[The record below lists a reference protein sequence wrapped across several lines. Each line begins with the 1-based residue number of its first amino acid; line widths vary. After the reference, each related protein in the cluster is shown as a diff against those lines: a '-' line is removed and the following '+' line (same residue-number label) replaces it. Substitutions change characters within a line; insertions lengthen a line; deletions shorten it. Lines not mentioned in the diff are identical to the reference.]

1 MAEREGL
8 LAAYRP
14 LVPSLSLGTAV
25 AIAPASSLLD
35 RHNSIAI

>member
-8 LAAYRP
+8 LAAYPP

-25 AIAPASSLLD
+25 AELR
-35 RHNSIAI
+35 RHPS